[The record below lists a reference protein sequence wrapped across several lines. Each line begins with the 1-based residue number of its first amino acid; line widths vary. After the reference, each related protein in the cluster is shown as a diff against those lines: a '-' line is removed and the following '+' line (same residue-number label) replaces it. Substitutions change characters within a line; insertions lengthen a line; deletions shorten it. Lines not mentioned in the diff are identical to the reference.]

1 MATRVSL
8 RPWARVPRALGT
20 VIASL
25 VAAAIAQGAAAQA
38 SPPHGPVAPAIH
50 APATAS
56 LPLVPT
62 RRIEFDT
69 TEGTWLSLDRSP
81 DGERIVF
88 DMLGDLYVV
97 ASSGGTARA
106 LSSGLGFDT
115 QPTFSPDGTHLAFV
129 SDRSGAD
136 NLWVANAD
144 GSEPRQ
150 ISFRDDSDTFIS
162 PAWSA
167 DGTTLYVS
175 RHRADLNM
183 YELWQYASSGL
194 GEGVVVRPAR
204 TSAESPEDSWQSTL
218 GVVPSPDGRY
228 LYYAAHTG
236 KLDFQ
241 HLPEWDIRRLDL
253 RTKVE
258 DTVVSVPHSPRPDLS
273 VGSAFRPALSPDG
286 TQLVYGV
293 HQDGQTGLRI
303 HDLATHAD
311 RWLAFPVEHDQLMA
325 LAAQDLLPRY
335 AFTPDGHALIL
346 ARGGHLV
353 RLELGTGVITTI
365 PFTAHPALD
374 IGPFLR
380 RPVLQ
385 ETGPVRAR
393 QIQAPTSSP
402 DGRQLAFSAF
412 GSIYLMGLD
421 GHDAPRRLTRGATPE
436 FQPSWSPDGR
446 SVTYV
451 TWTARDAGR
460 VWVAPVDGRHA
471 PRALTDSPAF
481 YTYPTYSP
489 DGRSVL
495 TLSSSQWARMHAYM
509 EYGSLRDAELL
520 SIPASGGAASIITRG
535 VMGGRPQWT
544 SEPGRVYLSFTDGLN
559 AVPLD
564 GAPRSRVLTVVG
576 PGWYFA
582 EGPAQADS
590 LRISP
595 DGRYVL
601 AQIAQ
606 QLHLVAIPSDA
617 ERRVDL
623 SHASAGHRRLTTV
636 GADFFEWAD
645 HGRSVTWAVGASFYR
660 RSLAGVTPGLSG
672 TAAGAP
678 AGSAGVEAYSAVVT
692 RPRDVPSG
700 NLVLRGA
707 TVITMKGED
716 VIADADV
723 LVSGDRIA
731 AVGPRGR
738 LAVPPGATI
747 RDVRGKFIVP
757 GFIDAH
763 DHMADVRRGVL
774 DLETWGPLANLAYG
788 VTTGFDPS
796 PLSIDMLAYEDLMDA
811 GLMTGSRIHSTGP
824 ALFSFNDF
832 QSPEEV
838 RAVVSRNT
846 THYRTYNLKEYRTGP
861 RRVREW
867 VAAACLKLG
876 VVPTTEGAL
885 SMKLDLTQIED
896 GFSGHE
902 HALPAVPIYRDVIEL
917 LAQTRVSYTPTLQIG
932 NGGPEAQDYYIA
944 KNAPHDDPKL
954 NRFSPHFVVDTKTLH
969 REWHDPREYL
979 FPAVAAGA
987 ARVVRAGGLVAVG
1000 SHGEMPGLGV
1010 HWELQAYVA
1019 GGMTSLEALYAATMG
1034 SAEATGRHTE
1044 FGSIE
1049 AGKYADLLVLDKNPL
1064 EAIENTLSIREVMKG
1079 GRLYDAGSLDELWPR
1094 TRRLGPLWFRTDVPP
1109 SAAAGRQA
1117 RTQGHRG
1124 ATHRSR
1130 AVF

>member
-1 MATRVSL
+1 MATGVSL
-8 RPWARVPRALGT
+8 NPRAAHSLLALLATLTGLAIALG
-20 VIASL
+20 
-25 VAAAIAQGAAAQA
+25 AIAQVVPAQVVPAGTVA
-38 SPPHGPVAPAIH
+38 S
-50 APATAS
+50 AT

-81 DGERIVF
+81 DGKRIVF

-97 ASSGGTARA
+97 AAGGGTARA
-106 LSSGLGFDT
+106 LTSGLGFDT
-115 QPTFSPDGTHLAFV
+115 QPTFSPDGMHIAFV

-136 NLWVANAD
+136 NLWIANAD
-144 GSEPRQ
+144 GTEPRQ
-150 ISFRDDSDTFIS
+150 VSFRDDSDTFIS

-167 DGTTLYVS
+167 DGRTLYVS
-175 RHRADLNM
+175 RHRADLNV
-183 YELWQYASSGL
+183 YELWQYGL
-194 GEGVVVRPAR
+194 AGRTEGVLVRPAR
-204 TSAESPEDSWQSTL
+204 TSPDAPEETFESTL

-228 LYYAAHTG
+228 LYYAAHRG

-241 HLPEWDIRRLDL
+241 HLPEWEIRRFDL
-253 RTKVE
+253 TTQVE
-258 DTVVSVPHSPRPDLS
+258 ETIVWVPKSPRPDLS
-273 VGSAFRPALSPDG
+273 TGSAFRPALSPDG

-303 HDLATHAD
+303 HNLATQAD

-325 LAAQDLLPRY
+325 FAAQDLLPRY
-335 AFTPDGHALIL
+335 AFTPDGRALIL
-346 ARGGHLV
+346 SRGGHLE
-353 RLELGTGVITTI
+353 RLELESGASSDI
-365 PFTAHPALD
+365 PFTAHPTLE

-393 QIQAPTSSP
+393 QIQAPSVSP

-412 GSIYLMGLD
+412 GSIYLMRLD
-421 GHDAPRRLTRGATPE
+421 AGAAPRRLTQGAVPE

-446 SVTYV
+446 SITYV
-451 TWTARDAGR
+451 TWTAREAGR
-460 VWVAPVDGRHA
+460 VWVAPADGRGA
-471 PRALTDSPAF
+471 PRLLAGTEAF
-481 YTYPTYSP
+481 YTYPTYAP
-489 DGRSVL
+489 DGRTIL
-495 TLSSSQWARMHAYM
+495 TLRSSQWARMHSYM
-509 EYGSLRDAELL
+509 EYGSLRDAELI
-520 SIPASGGAASIITRG
+520 SIPAAGGAATVITRG

-544 SEPGRVYLSFTDGLN
+544 REPGRVYLSFADGLN

-564 GAPRSRVLTVVG
+564 GTTRSRVVTVVG

-582 EGPAQADS
+582 EGPAPADN

-606 QLHLVAIPSDA
+606 QLHLVLIPTDA

-623 SHASAGHRRLTTV
+623 ADGSASHRRLTTV

-645 HGRSVTWAVGASFYR
+645 SGRSITWAVGSTFYR
-660 RSLAGVTPGLSG
+660 RALAGVVPGSPVTPARDAARA
-672 TAAGAP
+672 TAVGEYP
-678 AGSAGVEAYSAVVT
+678 VVVT
-692 RPRDVPSG
+692 RPRDVPDG
-700 NLVLRGA
+700 TLVLRGA
-707 TVITMKGED
+707 TVITMKGEA

-723 LVSGDRIA
+723 VLSGGRIM
-731 AVGPRGR
+731 AVGPRGG
-738 LAVPPGATI
+738 LAVPAGATI
-747 RDVRGKFIVP
+747 RDVSGKFIVP

-788 VTTGFDPS
+788 VTTAFDPS

-832 QSPEEV
+832 KSPGEV
-838 RAVVSRNT
+838 LEVVSRNT
-846 THYRTYNLKEYRTGP
+846 THYRTFNLKEYRTGP

-867 VAAACLKLG
+867 VAAACFKLG

-896 GFSGHE
+896 GFAGHE
-902 HALPAVPIYRDVIEL
+902 HALPAVPLYRDVVEL
-917 LAQTRVSYTPTLQIG
+917 LVQTRVSYTPTLEIG

-944 KNAPHDDPKL
+944 KYAPHDDPKL

-969 REWHDPREYL
+969 REWHDEREYV

-987 ARVVRAGGLVAVG
+987 ARVVRAGGLVSVG

-1010 HWELQAYVA
+1010 HWELQAYVK
-1019 GGMTSLEALYAATMG
+1019 GGMTPREALYAGTMG
-1034 SAEATGRHTE
+1034 SAEAIGRQTE

-1049 AGKYADLLVLDKNPL
+1049 AGKYADLLVLEKNPL
-1064 EAIENTLSIREVMKG
+1064 ENIENTLSLSEVMKG
-1079 GRLYDAGSLDELWPR
+1079 GRLYEAASLDEVWPR
-1094 TRRLGPLWFRTDVPP
+1094 PRRLGPLWFWADVPP
-1109 SAAAGRQA
+1109 VVRP
-1117 RTQGHRG
+1117 
-1124 ATHRSR
+1124 
-1130 AVF
+1130 